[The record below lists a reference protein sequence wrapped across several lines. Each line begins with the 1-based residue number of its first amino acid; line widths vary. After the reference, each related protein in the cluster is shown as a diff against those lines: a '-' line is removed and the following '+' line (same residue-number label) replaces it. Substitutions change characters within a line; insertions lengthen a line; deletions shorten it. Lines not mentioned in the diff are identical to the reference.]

1 MNQSPKKN
9 KYIIKNQKLCSIPFL
24 AIQPSS
30 NTRSAHGKRLCSRQH
45 RRLHVQLG
53 TYTGKT
59 SAKVEPQATGGLL
72 DAKFLY
78 LGERHP
84 PGSQLSASHW
94 WALTQELF
102 NLVLFG
108 KYRLN
113 TRGLSQ
119 SLALGRGAGSMKG
132 VHVTHGSGSK
142 FSYQCLLDV
151 LLKLR
156 CLAPLAVLFGTSL
169 ANQLF
174 NCSPCLSTSSL
185 EEGREQG
192 GFLRTEMVLGR
203 PWRTS
208 PMFMLYWKTV
218 QKGILHQK
226 PQTMF
231 DQSPAA
237 GSETP

>member
-30 NTRSAHGKRLCSRQH
+30 NTSSAHGKPLCSQQR

-53 TYTGKT
+53 TYTGQI
-59 SAKVEPQATGGLL
+59 SSKVEPQATGGIL

-78 LGERHP
+78 LGKRDP
-84 PGSQLSASHW
+84 PGSQLPAFHC
-94 WALTQELF
+94 WAFAQELF
-102 NLVLFG
+102 NFVLFK
-108 KYRLN
+108 KYQLN
-113 TRGLSQ
+113 TRMGWARAWPWGEGQAVWRVCMLLMAVEASSCINVSWMCISNYAAWLVSQ
-119 SLALGRGAGSMKG
+119 YFWHQPHK
-132 VHVTHGSGSK
+132 
-142 FSYQCLLDV
+142 
-151 LLKLR
+151 
-156 CLAPLAVLFGTSL
+156 
-169 ANQLF
+169 LF
-174 NCSPCLSTSSL
+174 NCSPCLWRSCR
-185 EEGREQG
+185 GQG
-192 GFLRTEMVLGR
+192 GFLRTETVPGR

-237 GSETP
+237 GSQTH

>member
-30 NTRSAHGKRLCSRQH
+30 NTPSAHGKQLCSQQR

-53 TYTGKT
+53 TYTGQI
-59 SAKVEPQATGGLL
+59 SSKVEPQATGGIL

-78 LGERHP
+78 LGKRDP
-84 PGSQLSASHW
+84 PGSQLPAFHC
-94 WALTQELF
+94 WAFTQELF
-102 NLVLFG
+102 NLVLFR
-108 KYRLN
+108 KYQLN
-113 TRGLSQ
+113 TRMGWARAWPRGEGQAVWRVCMLLMAVEASSCINVSWMCISNYAAWLVSQ
-119 SLALGRGAGSMKG
+119 YFWHQPHK
-132 VHVTHGSGSK
+132 
-142 FSYQCLLDV
+142 
-151 LLKLR
+151 
-156 CLAPLAVLFGTSL
+156 
-169 ANQLF
+169 LF
-174 NCSPCLSTSSL
+174 NCSPCLWRSCR
-185 EEGREQG
+185 GQG
-192 GFLRTEMVLGR
+192 GFLRTETVLGR

-237 GSETP
+237 GSQTH